1 MVQYYTREVT
11 IMPIE
16 KLIEAPLVVVTNREP
31 YIDERSDHGI
41 RTVQKAGGVVSAL
54 DPLLQEIGG
63 HWIAWGS
70 GSADVEVSPGGKRQ
84 VPPENPRYTLHRII
98 LNQEEIQ
105 GYYAKYSNQGLWP
118 LSHMLIER
126 AQFSRRAWQ
135 IYRSVNQ
142 KFAKRTSS
150 VSPEGAWIFSHDYQ
164 LALLPSFVRKSRP
177 DVAIA
182 HFWHIPWPPSAIFHL
197 CPQHQEILRGLL
209 GADVLG
215 FQSDV
220 DVDNFINTAERTL
233 KVSVNRDNLTI
244 NWQGR
249 IVHVKSFPISVDF
262 EAIQEI
268 VQNPRISRWVRGIR
282 RHIERHDQILGI
294 SVDRADYTKG
304 LLPRLEAI
312 KEFYTLYPQY
322 RERVTYI
329 QVVVPSR
336 TEVAEYR
343 RLYER
348 IAKKTQEI
356 NKQFQ
361 KPRWIPIITLR
372 HSIDRPRLM
381 GLFRAADF
389 AVVSSLVDG
398 MNLVSKEFVAAQVDK
413 RGVLLLSETTGAAHE
428 LENEA
433 FPINPLDPEGF
444 ANTLH
449 EALSTSADERALRI
463 TRMREHLQKHTIYDW
478 MADIFATLKA
488 AAQSYV

>member
-1 MVQYYTREVT
+1 MAIKQ
-11 IMPIE
+11 
-16 KLIEAPLVVVTNREP
+16 LIEAPLVVVTNREP
-31 YIDERSDHGI
+31 YVDERSNNGI
-41 RTVQKAGGVVSAL
+41 RTIQKAGGVVSAL
-54 DPLLQEIGG
+54 DPLLQDIGG

-70 GSADVEVSPGGKRQ
+70 GSADIEVSPGGKRQ
-84 VPPENPRYTLHRII
+84 VPPEHPRYTLHRIM

-135 IYRSVNQ
+135 IYRNVNQ
-142 KFAKRTSS
+142 KFAKRVSA
-150 VSPEGAWIFSHDYQ
+150 VSPEGAWVFSHDYQ
-164 LALLPSFVRKSRP
+164 LSLLPAFVRKSRP

-182 HFWHIPWPPSAIFHL
+182 HFWHIPWPPLTIFRL

-215 FQSDV
+215 FQSEL
-220 DVDNFINTAERTL
+220 DVDNFLNAVERTL
-233 KVSVNRDNLTI
+233 KVPVDRDSGMIT
-244 NWQGR
+244 WQDR
-249 IVHVKSFPISVDF
+249 HVHVKSFPISVDF
-262 EAIQEI
+262 AAIQQLVET
-268 VQNPRISRWVRGIR
+268 PRIRRWVRGIR
-282 RHIERHDQILGI
+282 RHIEHRDQILGI

-304 LLPRLEAI
+304 LLPRLDAI
-312 KEFYTLYPQY
+312 KEFYSLYPQY
-322 RERVTYI
+322 RERVTYL

-343 RLYER
+343 RFYDR
-348 IAKKTQEI
+348 VAKKTQEV
-356 NKQFQ
+356 NQLFATSS
-361 KPRWIPIITLR
+361 WTPIITLP

-398 MNLVSKEFVAAQVDK
+398 MNLVAKEFVAAQVDK
-413 RGVLLLSETTGAAHE
+413 RGVLLLSETTGAANE

-449 EALSTSADERALRI
+449 EALSISADERAARI
-463 TRMREHLQKHTIYDW
+463 STMRAHLMKHTIYDW
-478 MADIFATLKA
+478 MEDIFLTLKM

>member
-1 MVQYYTREVT
+1 
-11 IMPIE
+11 
-16 KLIEAPLVVVTNREP
+16 
-31 YIDERSDHGI
+31 
-41 RTVQKAGGVVSAL
+41 
-54 DPLLQEIGG
+54 
-63 HWIAWGS
+63 
-70 GSADVEVSPGGKRQ
+70 
-84 VPPENPRYTLHRII
+84 
-98 LNQEEIQ
+98 
-105 GYYAKYSNQGLWP
+105 
-118 LSHMLIER
+118 MLIER

-135 IYRSVNQ
+135 VYRIVNQ
-142 KFAKRTSS
+142 KFAKRASS
-150 VSPEGAWIFSHDYQ
+150 VTPERAWIFSHDYQ
-164 LALLPSFVRKSRP
+164 LALFPAFVRRTRP

-182 HFWHIPWPPSAIFHL
+182 HFWHIPWPPYTIFRL
-197 CPQHQEILRGLL
+197 CPQHPEILRGLL

-220 DVDNFINTAERTL
+220 DVDNFMNTVERTL
-233 KVSVNRDNLTI
+233 KVSVDPENKTI
-244 NWQGR
+244 HWQNR

-262 EAIQEI
+262 DNIQEL
-268 VQNPRISRWVRGIR
+268 VQSPRISRWVRGIR
-282 RHIERHDQILGI
+282 RHIERRDQILGI

-322 RERVTYI
+322 RERVTYV

-348 IAKKTQEI
+348 VAKKTQEV
-356 NKQFQ
+356 NGQFQ
-361 KPRWIPIITLR
+361 SSTWIPIITLR
-372 HSIDRPRLM
+372 HNIDRPRLM

-449 EALSTSADERALRI
+449 EALSISADERALRI
-463 TRMREHLQKHTIYDW
+463 ARMREHLQKHTIYDW
-478 MADIFATLKA
+478 MADIFITLKA

>member
-1 MVQYYTREVT
+1 MSVKQ
-11 IMPIE
+11 
-16 KLIEAPLVVVTNREP
+16 LIEAPLVVVTNREP
-31 YIDERSDHGI
+31 YIDESSDHGTQ
-41 RTVQKAGGVVSAL
+41 TVQRAGGVVSAL
-54 DPLLQEIGG
+54 DPLMQEIGG
-63 HWIAWGS
+63 QWIAWGS
-70 GSADVEVSPGGKRQ
+70 GSADIETSPGGKRQ

-98 LNQEEIQ
+98 LNQEEVQ

-135 IYRSVNQ
+135 IYRNVNQ
-142 KFAKRTSS
+142 KFARRASS
-150 VSPEGAWIFSHDYQ
+150 VSPQGAWIFSHDYQ
-164 LALLPSFVRKSRP
+164 LSLLPAFVRKSRP

-182 HFWHIPWPPSAIFHL
+182 HFWHIPWPPHTIFRL
-197 CPQHQEILRGLL
+197 CPQHAEILRGLL

-215 FQSDV
+215 FQSDM
-220 DVDNFINTAERTL
+220 DVDNFINTVERTL
-233 KVSVNRDNLTI
+233 KVSVDRDNKTI
-244 NWQGR
+244 AWQDR
-249 IVHVKSFPISVDF
+249 VVHVKSFPISVDF
-262 EAIQEI
+262 HAIEEL
-268 VQNPRISRWVRGIR
+268 VQNPRISSWVRGIR
-282 RHIERHDQILGI
+282 RHVERRDQILGI

-304 LLPRLEAI
+304 LLPRLDAI
-312 KEFYTLYPQY
+312 KEFYALYPQY
-322 RERVTYI
+322 REKVTYV

-343 RLYER
+343 VLYDR
-348 IAKKTQEI
+348 IAKKIQEV

-361 KPRWIPIITLR
+361 SATWIPLITLR

-413 RGVLLLSETTGAAHE
+413 RGVLLLSETAGAAHE

-449 EALSTSADERALRI
+449 EALSISADERSLRI
-463 TRMREHLQKHTIYDW
+463 ARMREHLQNHTIYEW
-478 MADIFATLKA
+478 MADIFVTLKA

>member
-1 MVQYYTREVT
+1 MSIKQ
-11 IMPIE
+11 
-16 KLIEAPLVVVTNREP
+16 LIEAPLVVVTNREP

-54 DPLLQEIGG
+54 DPLLQDIGG
-63 HWIAWGS
+63 QWIAWGS
-70 GSADVEVSPGGKRQ
+70 GNADIESSSGGKRQ
-84 VPPENPRYTLHRII
+84 VPPDNPRYTLHRIF
-98 LNQEEIQ
+98 LNQDEIQ

-135 IYRSVNQ
+135 VYRIVNQ
-142 KFAKRTSS
+142 KFAKRASS
-150 VSPEGAWIFSHDYQ
+150 VTPERAWIFSHDYQ
-164 LALLPSFVRKSRP
+164 LALFPAFVRRTRP

-182 HFWHIPWPPSAIFHL
+182 HFWHIPWPPYTIFRL
-197 CPQHQEILRGLL
+197 CPQHPEILRGLL

-220 DVDNFINTAERTL
+220 DVDNFMNTVERTL
-233 KVSVNRDNLTI
+233 KVSVDPENKTI
-244 NWQGR
+244 HWQNR

-262 EAIQEI
+262 DNIQEL
-268 VQNPRISRWVRGIR
+268 VQSPRISRWVRGIR
-282 RHIERHDQILGI
+282 RHIERRDQILGI

-322 RERVTYI
+322 RERVTYV

-348 IAKKTQEI
+348 VAKKTQEV
-356 NKQFQ
+356 NGQFQ
-361 KPRWIPIITLR
+361 SSTWIPIITLR
-372 HSIDRPRLM
+372 HNIDRPRLM

-449 EALSTSADERALRI
+449 EALSISADERALRI
-463 TRMREHLQKHTIYDW
+463 ARMREHLQKHTIYDW
-478 MADIFATLKA
+478 MADIFITLKA

>member
-1 MVQYYTREVT
+1 MAVKQ
-11 IMPIE
+11 
-16 KLIEAPLVVVTNREP
+16 LIEAPLVVVTNREP
-31 YIDERSDHGI
+31 YVDEHSESGI
-41 RTVQKAGGVVSAL
+41 RTIQKAGGVVSAL
-54 DPLLQEIGG
+54 DPLLQETGG
-63 HWIAWGS
+63 QWIAWGS
-70 GSADVEVSPGGKRQ
+70 GSADIEVSPGGKRE
-84 VPPENPRYTLHRII
+84 VPPEHPCYTLHRIV
-98 LNQEEIQ
+98 LNPEEVQ

-135 IYRSVNQ
+135 VYRNVNQ
-142 KFAKRTSS
+142 KFAKRVNS

-164 LALLPSFVRKSRP
+164 LSLLPALVRKSRP
-177 DVAIA
+177 DVAIV
-182 HFWHIPWPPSAIFHL
+182 HFWHIPWPPLTIFRL

-215 FQSDV
+215 FQSQL
-220 DVDNFINTAERTL
+220 DVDNFLNAIERMLKLPVDHNTGIITVGDR
-233 KVSVNRDNLTI
+233 KVR
-244 NWQGR
+244 
-249 IVHVKSFPISVDF
+249 VKAFPISIDF
-262 EAIQEI
+262 EAIQKLL
-268 VQNPRISRWVRGIR
+268 NMPRIQRWVRGIR
-282 RHIERHDQILGI
+282 RHIDYRNQILGI

-304 LLPRLEAI
+304 LLARLDAI
-312 KEFYTLYPQY
+312 KEFYSLYPQY
-322 RERVTYI
+322 LKRVTYV

-343 RLYER
+343 RFYER
-348 IAKKTQEI
+348 VSQKTQEL
-356 NKQFQ
+356 NQLFGTSS
-361 KPRWIPIITLR
+361 WSPIITLP

-398 MNLVSKEFVAAQVDK
+398 MNLVAKEFVAAQIDK
-413 RGVLLLSETTGAAHE
+413 QGVLLLSETTGAANE

-449 EALSTSADERALRI
+449 AALTVSVEERAARI
-463 TRMREHLQKHTIYDW
+463 AAMRMHLKQNTIYDW
-478 MADIFATLKA
+478 MEDIFLTLKM